1 MINCRIGSLESPG
14 TGRLLKGLINCRI
27 GSYSLV
33 GATDIWRTGWN
44 GDDLLVS
51 LLCWVVLMSVYC
63 MYDCS
68 MRIEYDPRKAASNLK
83 KHKVSFEE
91 AVESLHDPLARVIP
105 DPDKLT
111 AREAALYA

>member
-1 MINCRIGSLESPG
+1 M
-14 TGRLLKGLINCRI
+14 
-27 GSYSLV
+27 V

-68 MRIEYDPRKAASNLK
+68 MRIEYDSRKAASNLK

-91 AVESLHDPLARVIP
+91 AVESLHNPLARVIP